1 MDCPA
6 VYFSFVHSDSRRV
19 SVPNPLSRASR
30 FGKLTSWKL
39 QLGSLLLTHTFK
51 IPQNGGQKAGS
62 DFKGTQSSKYLQY
75 IFLSLSPNSESGEI
89 QIVLHPTKQYNS
101 QSISYCP
108 QVQSAGLAGGFP
120 DKQRL
125 QGLYYNTYK

>member
-1 MDCPA
+1 MEDRRQ
-6 VYFSFVHSDSRRV
+6 VHISIAL
-19 SVPNPLSRASR
+19 NPDLRI
-30 FGKLTSWKL
+30 KCI
-39 QLGSLLLTHTFK
+39 K
-51 IPQNGGQKAGS
+51 I
-62 DFKGTQSSKYLQY
+62 FQY
-75 IFLSLSPNSESGEI
+75 IFPSLSPNSESGEI